1 MKNYFS
7 ISEAAKMAGM
17 TSETLR
23 HYDRIGLVYPC
34 EKYPWTAY
42 RYYSKEEII
51 RLNTIQALR
60 CMDLSL

>member
-23 HYDRIGLVYPC
+23 HYDRIGLVSPV
-34 EKYPWTAY
+34 KRDPWTGY

-60 CMDLSL
+60 CMDLS